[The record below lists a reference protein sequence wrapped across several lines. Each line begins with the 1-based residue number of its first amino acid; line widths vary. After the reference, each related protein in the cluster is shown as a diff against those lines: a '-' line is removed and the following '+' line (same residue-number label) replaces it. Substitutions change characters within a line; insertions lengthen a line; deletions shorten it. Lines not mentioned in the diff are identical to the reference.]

1 MLNWSH
7 KLIGRHVRPM
17 RLLGLI
23 DLLDL
28 FPQLC
33 YNPQIMKRIW
43 SPWRMKY
50 VETHEEQEGCIF
62 CNALALPDDEKNLI
76 IKRGEMAFVIAN
88 LYPYTSGHI
97 MVAPIVHQPSLEFL
111 DPDIRAEMMELVS
124 QSIEVLKKIYKPHA
138 FNVGANIGEAA
149 GAGEPGHVHLH
160 IVPRW
165 TGDTN
170 FMATLGETRVLP
182 EALEETY
189 RRIRAGFQG

>member
-1 MLNWSH
+1 
-7 KLIGRHVRPM
+7 
-17 RLLGLI
+17 
-23 DLLDL
+23 
-28 FPQLC
+28 
-33 YNPQIMKRIW
+33 MKRIW

-50 VETHEEQEGCIF
+50 IENHEKQEGCIF
-62 CNALALPDDEKNLI
+62 CNALARADNAENLI
-76 IKRGEMAFVIAN
+76 IKRGELAFVILN

-97 MVAPIVHQPSLEFL
+97 MVAPMAHQPSLEFL
-111 DPDIRAEMMELVS
+111 DTDSRSEMMELVS
-124 QSIEVLKKIYKPHA
+124 QSIEVLKQIYKPHA

-182 EALEETY
+182 EALEDTY
-189 RRIRAGFQG
+189 RRIKAGFQI

>member
-1 MLNWSH
+1 
-7 KLIGRHVRPM
+7 
-17 RLLGLI
+17 
-23 DLLDL
+23 
-28 FPQLC
+28 
-33 YNPQIMKRIW
+33 
-43 SPWRMKY
+43 MKY